1 MCKAVNFKN
10 WTLNGFIF
18 LKLQDKTIENTMKKL
33 RIVLINIHGLIKG
46 TGLQI
51 GRDADNGG
59 QTKYV
64 YELAEFLS
72 QHDDVEHVHLFTRLI
87 DDPNLS
93 PEYAVPIEIIND
105 KLDIRR
111 IPFLGKKYK
120 PKEQLWAGLDAY
132 VNGVV
137 QHIKLYDIFPDWIH
151 SHYGDAGYVASEL
164 SIILNIPF
172 AHTGH
177 SLGYYKQK
185 KLIESG
191 MPEDEIEKKFKFKER
206 LAAEERTLELAEFI
220 ITSTEQEIETYRPY
234 ENFNLGKYHAIP
246 PGIDTRK
253 FVPYYHVE
261 EDSDKRMEEE
271 QRKYWVSEMISKFLT
286 NPHKPIILALS
297 RPDRHK
303 NLHTLIEVY
312 GNDKELQSIAN
323 LVIFA
328 GIRKDIFQM
337 PESEKDVLTDLLLLM
352 DKYDLYGKMAIP
364 KKHDVENE
372 VSIIY
377 RFAAQKRGVFVNLT
391 LHENFG
397 LTIIESASSGLPVVV
412 TKNGGPSEII
422 PVCQNGELVNPL
434 EKNEIKKAIKNIL
447 TNENQWKYYSNNGA
461 INIQKHYSWL
471 SHINQYVSLINENL
485 SLSSGSGIKK
495 QHYPNINIS
504 RLKRKVE
511 YLLVTDIDGTL
522 IEPKLDNPGLNELK
536 EYLINRTEKM
546 AFAMAT
552 GRNLDLVKK
561 VIEEEQLPFPDF
573 IICSVG
579 TEIYYTN
586 GKDYILDKG
595 WSTFLAGRWKRE
607 DIVNRLKDI
616 PWLKMQEEEAQNPFK
631 ISYYY
636 DNEKYNHEQLI
647 QVLGTGWYKV
657 NIIPS
662 HGKFIDFIPKRAS
675 KGNAIKFLGHK
686 WSIPLSSV
694 IAAGDSGN
702 DIDMFRSSVKG
713 IIVGNKSIELAG
725 YKTTKNIYVAKSSA
739 SSGII
744 EGLKHYKIIK

>member
-1 MCKAVNFKN
+1 MM
-10 WTLNGFIF
+10 T
-18 LKLQDKTIENTMKKL
+18 KL
-33 RIVLINIHGLIKG
+33 RISLINIHGLLKG
-46 TGLQI
+46 SGLEI

-72 QHDDVEHVHLFTRLI
+72 QHEDVEHVHIFTRLI
-87 DDPNLS
+87 DDKNLS
-93 PEYAVPIEIIND
+93 PEYAVPIEIINE

-120 PKEQLWAGLDAY
+120 PKEQLWDGLDTF
-132 VNGVV
+132 VNGIV
-137 QHIKLYDIFPDWIH
+137 QHIKLHDIFPNWIH

-164 SIILNIPF
+164 STILNIPF

-177 SLGYYKQK
+177 SLGFHKRN
-185 KLIESG
+185 KLLESG
-191 MPEDEIEKKFKFKER
+191 ENEEEIEKKFKFR
-206 LAAEERTLELAEFI
+206 QRIAAEEKTLELSEFI
-220 ITSTEQEIETYRPY
+220 VTSTEQEIETYKPY
-234 ENFNLGKYHAIP
+234 KNFELGKYHAIS

-253 FVPYYHVE
+253 FVPYYHRE
-261 EDSDKRMEEE
+261 QDSDKQMEEE
-271 QRKYWVSEMISKFLT
+271 QRKYWVAETISKFLI
-286 NPHKPIILALS
+286 NPHKPFILALS

-312 GNDKELQSIAN
+312 GKDKELQSIAN

-328 GIRKDIFQM
+328 GIRKDISQM

-377 RFAAQKRGVFVNLT
+377 RYAAEKRGVFVNLA

-397 LTIIESASSGLPVVV
+397 LTVIESASSGLPVVV

-422 PVCQNGELVNPL
+422 PTCQNGELVNPL
-434 EKNEIKKAIKNIL
+434 DENEIKKALRNIL

-471 SHINQYVSLINENL
+471 SHVNQYVDLVNENL

-495 QHYPNINIS
+495 QHYPNINIE

-511 YLLVTDIDGTL
+511 HLFVSDIDGTL
-522 IEPKLDNPGLNELK
+522 IEPKLNNPGLKELK
-536 EYLINRTEKM
+536 EHLTNRTDKM
-546 AFAMAT
+546 AFALAS
-552 GRNLDLVKK
+552 GRNLALVKQ
-561 VIEEEQLPFPDF
+561 VIDEEQFPLPDF

-595 WSTFLAGRWKRE
+595 WAKFLSGRWKRD
-607 DIVNRLKDI
+607 DIVNRLKEI
-616 PWLKMQEEEAQNPFK
+616 PWIRLQEEEAQNPYK

-636 DNEKYNHEQLI
+636 DKEKYDHEQLI
-647 QVLGTGWYKV
+647 RILGAGWYKV

-662 HGKFIDFIPKRAS
+662 HGEFLDFIPKRAS
-675 KGNAIKFLGHK
+675 KGNAIKFLCRK
-686 WSIPLSSV
+686 WSIPLSNV

-702 DIDMFRSSVKG
+702 DIDMFRGSIKG
-713 IIVGNKSIELAG
+713 IIVGNRSLELAN
-725 YKTTKNIYVAKSSA
+725 YETTKSIYVAKDSA
-739 SSGII
+739 SSGIL

>member
-1 MCKAVNFKN
+1 MM
-10 WTLNGFIF
+10 T
-18 LKLQDKTIENTMKKL
+18 KL
-33 RIVLINIHGLIKG
+33 RISLINIHGLLKG
-46 TGLQI
+46 SGLEI

-64 YELAEFLS
+64 FELAEFLS
-72 QHDDVEHVHLFTRLI
+72 QHEDVEHVDLFTRLI

-93 PEYAVPIEIIND
+93 PEYAVPIEAVNE
-105 KLDIRR
+105 KLNIRR

-120 PKEQLWAGLDAY
+120 PKEQLWEGLDTF
-132 VNGVV
+132 VTGIV
-137 QHIKLYDIFPDWIH
+137 QHIKFHDIFPNWIH

-164 SIILNIPF
+164 STILNIPF

-177 SLGYYKQK
+177 SLGFHKKK

-191 MPEDEIEKKFKFKER
+191 IPEDELEKKFKFNAR
-206 LAAEERTLELAEFI
+206 ITAEEKTLELSEFI
-220 ITSTEQEIETYRPY
+220 ITSTEQEIETYKPY
-234 ENFNLGKYHAIP
+234 KNFELGKYHAIS

-261 EDSDKRMEEE
+261 QDSVKHMEEE
-271 QRKYWVSEMISKFLT
+271 QRKYWVAETISKFLT
-286 NPHKPIILALS
+286 NPHKPFILALS

-303 NLHTLIEVY
+303 NLHTLIDVY
-312 GNDKELQSIAN
+312 GKDKELQSMAN

-328 GIRKDIFQM
+328 GIRKDITRM
-337 PESEKDVLTDLLLLM
+337 PESEKDVLTDLLLSM

-377 RFAAQKRGVFVNLT
+377 RYAAEKRGVFVNLT

-397 LTIIESASSGLPVVV
+397 LTVIESASSGLPVVV

-422 PVCQNGELVNPL
+422 PTCQNGILVDPL
-434 EKNEIKKAIKNIL
+434 DVNEIKKALRTVL
-447 TNENQWKYYSNNGA
+447 TDENQWKYYSNNGA

-471 SHINQYVSLINENL
+471 SHVNQYVDLIKENL
-485 SLSSGSGIKK
+485 SLSSGEGIKN
-495 QHYPNINIS
+495 QHYPNIDIS

-511 YLLVTDIDGTL
+511 NLLVSDIDGTL
-522 IEPKLDNPGLNELK
+522 IEPKLNNPGLKELK
-536 EYLINRTEKM
+536 AHLINRTDKM
-546 AFAMAT
+546 AFALAS
-552 GRNLDLVKK
+552 GRNLRLVKK
-561 VIEEEQLPFPDF
+561 VIEEEEFPLPDF
-573 IICSVG
+573 VICSVG

-595 WSTFLAGRWKRE
+595 WSTFLSGRWKRE
-607 DIVNRLKDI
+607 DVENRLKTV
-616 PWLKMQEEEAQNPFK
+616 PWLKLQEDEAQNPFK

-636 DNEKYNHEQLI
+636 DKEKYNYDEL
-647 QVLGTGWYKV
+647 VAALGKGWYKI

-662 HGKFIDFIPKRAS
+662 HGQFLDFIPKRAS
-675 KGNAIKFLGHK
+675 KGNAIKFLCRK
-686 WSIPLSSV
+686 WSIPLSNV

-702 DIDMFRSSVKG
+702 DIDMFRGAVKG
-713 IIVGNKSIELAG
+713 IIVGNRSVELDHYETTKSIF
-725 YKTTKNIYVAKSSA
+725 VAKGSA
-739 SSGII
+739 SSGIL

>member
-1 MCKAVNFKN
+1 MM
-10 WTLNGFIF
+10 T
-18 LKLQDKTIENTMKKL
+18 KL
-33 RIVLINIHGLIKG
+33 RISLINIHGLLKG
-46 TGLQI
+46 SGLEI

-72 QHDDVEHVHLFTRLI
+72 QHENVEHVHVFTRLI

-120 PKEQLWAGLDAY
+120 AKEQLWDGLDTF
-132 VNGVV
+132 VNGIV
-137 QHIKLYDIFPDWIH
+137 QHIKLHDIFPNWIH

-164 SIILNIPF
+164 STILNIPF

-177 SLGYYKQK
+177 SLGFHK
-185 KLIESG
+185 KNKLLESG
-191 MPEDEIEKKFKFKER
+191 LNEEEIEKKYKFKQR
-206 LAAEERTLELAEFI
+206 IAAEEKTLELSEFI
-220 ITSTEQEIETYRPY
+220 VTSTEQEIETYKPY
-234 ENFNLGKYHAIP
+234 KNFELGKYHAIS
-246 PGIDTRK
+246 PGIDTSK
-253 FVPYYHVE
+253 FVPYYHRE
-261 EDSDKRMEEE
+261 QDSDKQMEEE
-271 QRKYWVSEMISKFLT
+271 QRKYWVAETISKFLI
-286 NPHKPIILALS
+286 NPHKPFILALS

-312 GNDKELQSIAN
+312 GKDKELQSIAN

-328 GIRKDIFQM
+328 GIRKDISKM

-377 RFAAQKRGVFVNLT
+377 RYAAEKRGVFVNLA

-397 LTIIESASSGLPVVV
+397 LTVIESASSGLPVVV

-422 PVCQNGELVNPL
+422 PTCQNGELVNPL
-434 EKNEIKKAIKNIL
+434 DENEIKKALRNIL

-471 SHINQYVSLINENL
+471 SHVNQYVDLVNENL
-485 SLSSGSGIKK
+485 SVSSGSGIKK
-495 QHYPNINIS
+495 QHYPNINIE

-511 YLLVTDIDGTL
+511 HLFVSDIDGTL
-522 IEPKLDNPGLNELK
+522 IEPKLNNPGLKELK
-536 EYLINRTEKM
+536 EHLINRTDKM
-546 AFAMAT
+546 AFALAS
-552 GRNLDLVKK
+552 GRNLALVKQ
-561 VIEEEQLPFPDF
+561 VIEEEQFPLPDF

-595 WSTFLAGRWKRE
+595 WAKFLAGRWKRD
-607 DIVNRLKDI
+607 DIVNRLKEV
-616 PWLKMQEEEAQNPFK
+616 PWLRLQEEEAQNPYK

-636 DNEKYNHEQLI
+636 DHEKYDYEQLI
-647 QVLGTGWYKV
+647 TVLGTGWYKV

-662 HGKFIDFIPKRAS
+662 HGEFLDFIPKRAS
-675 KGNAIKFLGHK
+675 KGNAIKFLCRK
-686 WSIPLSSV
+686 WSIPLSNV

-702 DIDMFRSSVKG
+702 DIDMFRGSIKG
-713 IIVGNKSIELAG
+713 IIVGNRSVELAN
-725 YKTTKNIYVAKSSA
+725 YETTKSIYVAKDAA
-739 SSGII
+739 SSGIL

>member
-1 MCKAVNFKN
+1 MM
-10 WTLNGFIF
+10 T
-18 LKLQDKTIENTMKKL
+18 KL
-33 RIVLINIHGLIKG
+33 RISLINIHGLLKG
-46 TGLQI
+46 SGLEI

-72 QHDDVEHVHLFTRLI
+72 QHPDVEHVHIFTRLI
-87 DDPNLS
+87 DDPKLS
-93 PEYAVPIEIIND
+93 PEYAVPVEIINE

-120 PKEQLWAGLDAY
+120 PKEQLWDGLDTF
-132 VNGVV
+132 VNGIV
-137 QHIKLYDIFPDWIH
+137 QHIKLHDIFPNWIH

-164 SIILNIPF
+164 STILNIPF

-177 SLGYYKQK
+177 SLGFHKKK
-185 KLIESG
+185 KLLESG
-191 MPEDEIEKKFKFKER
+191 ENEDEIEKKFKFAQR
-206 LAAEERTLELAEFI
+206 IAAEEKTLELSEFI
-220 ITSTEQEIETYRPY
+220 VTSTEQEIETYKPY
-234 ENFNLGKYHAIP
+234 LNFSLGKYHAIS

-253 FVPYYHVE
+253 FVPYYHRE
-261 EDSDKRMEEE
+261 QDGEKQMEEE
-271 QRKYWVSEMISKFLT
+271 QRKYWVAETISKFLI
-286 NPHKPIILALS
+286 NPHKPFILALS

-312 GNDKELQSIAN
+312 GKDKELQSIAN

-328 GIRKDIFQM
+328 GIRKDISQM

-377 RFAAQKRGVFVNLT
+377 RYAAEKRGVFVNLA

-397 LTIIESASSGLPVVV
+397 LTVIESASSGLPVVV

-422 PVCQNGELVNPL
+422 PTCQNGELVDPL
-434 EKNEIKKAIKNIL
+434 DENEIKKSLRNIL
-447 TNENQWKYYSNNGA
+447 TNESQWKYYSNNGA

-471 SHINQYVSLINENL
+471 SHVNQYIELVNENL
-485 SLSSGSGIKK
+485 SSSSGSGFKK
-495 QHYPNINIS
+495 QHYPNINIE

-511 YLLVTDIDGTL
+511 HLFVSDIDGTL
-522 IEPKLDNPGLNELK
+522 IEPKLNNPGLLELK
-536 EYLINRTEKM
+536 EHLNNRSDKM
-546 AFAMAT
+546 AFALAS
-552 GRNLDLVKK
+552 GRNLALVKK
-561 VIEEEQLPFPDF
+561 VIEEEQFPIPDF

-595 WSTFLAGRWKRE
+595 WAKFLAGRWKRD
-607 DIVNRLKDI
+607 DIVNRLKAI
-616 PWLKMQEEEAQNPFK
+616 PWMRMQEDEAQNPYK

-636 DNEKYNHEQLI
+636 EKENYDYDQLI
-647 QVLGTGWYKV
+647 AALGAGWYKI

-662 HGKFIDFIPKRAS
+662 HGEFLDFIPKRAS
-675 KGNAIKFLGHK
+675 KGNAIKFLCRK
-686 WSIPLSSV
+686 WSIPLTNV

-702 DIDMFRSSVKG
+702 DIDMFRGAIKG
-713 IIVGNKSIELAG
+713 IIVGNRSVELAE
-725 YKTTKNIYVAKSSA
+725 YETTKSIYVAKSSA
-739 SSGII
+739 SSGIL

>member
-1 MCKAVNFKN
+1 M
-10 WTLNGFIF
+10 I
-18 LKLQDKTIENTMKKL
+18 KL
-33 RIVLINIHGLIKG
+33 RIALINIHGLVKSS
-46 TGLQI
+46 GLEI
-51 GRDADNGG
+51 GKDADNGG

-72 QHDDVEHVHLFTRLI
+72 QHKDVEHVHLFTRLI
-87 DDPNLS
+87 DDKNLS
-93 PEYAVPIEIIND
+93 SEYAVPIEIVNP

-111 IPFLGKKYK
+111 IPFLGKKYR
-120 PKEQLWAGLDAY
+120 PKEQLWEGLDAY

-137 QHIKLYDIFPDWIH
+137 QHIKLYDIFPTWIH

-164 SIILNIPF
+164 STILNIPF

-177 SLGYYKQK
+177 SLGFHKQE
-185 KLIESG
+185 KLKEAG
-191 MPEDEIEKKFKFKER
+191 MLEEEREKKFKFKER
-206 LAAEERTLELAEFI
+206 IAAEEKTLELSEFI
-220 ITSTEQEIETYRPY
+220 ITSTEQEIETYKPY
-234 ENFNLGKYHAIP
+234 KNFNLGKYHAIA
-246 PGIDTRK
+246 PGIDTTK

-261 EDSDKRMEEE
+261 QDADKQMEEV
-271 QRKYWVSEMISKFLT
+271 QRKYWVAETISKFLT

-312 GNDKELQSIAN
+312 GKDKELQSIAN

-328 GIRKDIFQM
+328 GIRKDISQM
-337 PESEKDVLTDLLLLM
+337 PESEKNVLTDLLLAM

-377 RFAAQKRGVFVNLT
+377 RYAAEKRGVFVNLT

-422 PVCQNGELVNPL
+422 PTCQNGELVDPL
-434 EKNEIKKAIKNIL
+434 NETEIKKAIKNVL
-447 TNENQWKYYSNNGA
+447 TNENQWKFYSNNGA

-471 SHINQYVSLINENL
+471 SHVNQYVDLINENL
-485 SLSSGSGIKK
+485 SLSSGYGIKM
-495 QHYPNINIS
+495 QQYPNINIE
-504 RLKRKVE
+504 RLKRKIE
-511 YLLVTDIDGTL
+511 NLLVTDIDGTL
-522 IEPKLDNPGLNELK
+522 IEPKLNNPGLKELK
-536 EYLINRTEKM
+536 TYLLNRSEKM
-546 AFAMAT
+546 AFALAS

-561 VIEEEQLPFPDF
+561 VIEEEQLPVPDF

-586 GKDYILDKG
+586 GSDYVLDKG
-595 WSTFLAGRWKRE
+595 WATFLAGRWKRE
-607 DIVNRLKDI
+607 DIAFRLQNI
-616 PWLKMQEEEAQNPFK
+616 PWLKMQEEAAQNPFK

-636 DNEKYNHEQLI
+636 DIKKYNHQQLI
-647 QVLGTGWYKV
+647 DVLGKGWYKV

-662 HGKFIDFIPKRAS
+662 HGKFIDFLPKRAS

-686 WSIPLSSV
+686 WAIPLSNV

-702 DIDMFRSSVKG
+702 DIDMFRSSIKAIV
-713 IIVGNKSIELAG
+713 VGNRSAELAE
-725 YKTTKNIYVAKSSA
+725 YITTKNIYVAKKSA
-739 SSGII
+739 SSGIL

>member
-1 MCKAVNFKN
+1 M
-10 WTLNGFIF
+10 
-18 LKLQDKTIENTMKKL
+18 QTIENKTKKL
-33 RIVLINIHGLIKG
+33 RIALINIHGLVKG
-46 TGLQI
+46 TGLEI

-72 QHDDVEHVHLFTRLI
+72 QHEDVEQVHLFTRLI
-87 DDPNLS
+87 DDRNLS
-93 PEYAVPIEIIND
+93 SEYAVPIEIVNE
-105 KLDIRR
+105 KFDIRR
-111 IPFLGKKYK
+111 IPFLGKKYR

-137 QHIKLYDIFPDWIH
+137 QHIKLHDIFPNWIH

-164 SIILNIPF
+164 STILNIPF

-177 SLGYYKQK
+177 SLGFYKQK
-185 KLIESG
+185 KLQESG
-191 MPEDEIEKKFKFKER
+191 MLEEERERKFKFKER
-206 LAAEERTLELAEFI
+206 IAAEEKTLELSEFI
-220 ITSTEQEIETYRPY
+220 VTSTEQEIETYKPY

-246 PGIDTRK
+246 PGIDTTK
-253 FVPYYHVE
+253 FVPYYHLE
-261 EDSDKRMEEE
+261 EDFDKQMEEK
-271 QRKYWVSEMISKFLT
+271 QRKYWVSETISKFLT

-303 NLHTLIEVY
+303 NLHTLIDVY
-312 GNDKELQSIAN
+312 GKDKELQSIAN

-328 GIRKDIFQM
+328 GIRKDISQM

-377 RFAAQKRGVFVNLT
+377 RYAAEKRGVFVNLA

-422 PVCQNGELVNPL
+422 PTCQNGELVNPL
-434 EKNEIKKAIKNIL
+434 DEDEIKKSLRNIL
-447 TNENQWKYYSNNGA
+447 TNENLWKYYSNNGA

-471 SHINQYVSLINENL
+471 SHVNQYVGLVNENL
-485 SLSSGSGIKK
+485 LLSSGSGIKK
-495 QHYPNINIS
+495 QHYPNINIE

-511 YLLVTDIDGTL
+511 NLLVSDIDGTL
-522 IEPKLDNPGLNELK
+522 IEPKLNNPGLKELK
-536 EYLINRTEKM
+536 TYLTNHTEKM
-546 AFAMAT
+546 AFALAS
-552 GRNLDLVKK
+552 GRNVDLVKK
-561 VIEEEQLPFPDF
+561 VIEEEQLPLPDF

-607 DIVNRLKDI
+607 DIVNRLKGI
-616 PWLKMQEEEAQNPFK
+616 PWIKMQEEVAQNPFK

-636 DNEKYNHEQLI
+636 DKEKYNHEQLI
-647 QVLGTGWYKV
+647 KVLGTGWYKV
-657 NIIPS
+657 NIIKS
-662 HGKFIDFIPKRAS
+662 HGEFLDFLPKRAS
-675 KGNAIKFLGHK
+675 KGNAIKFLCHK
-686 WSIPLSSV
+686 WAIPLSSV

-713 IIVGNKSIELAG
+713 IIVGNRSVELAE
-725 YKTTKNIYVAKSSA
+725 YKTTKKIYVAKSSA
-739 SSGII
+739 SSGIL

>member
-1 MCKAVNFKN
+1 
-10 WTLNGFIF
+10 
-18 LKLQDKTIENTMKKL
+18 MKKL
-33 RIVLINIHGLIKG
+33 RISLINIHGLLKG
-46 TGLQI
+46 SGLEI

-59 QTKYV
+59 QTKYI

-72 QHDDVEHVHLFTRLI
+72 QHEDVEHVHIFTRLI
-87 DDPNLS
+87 DDPALS
-93 PEYAVPIEIIND
+93 PEYAVPVEVINE

-120 PKEQLWAGLDAY
+120 AKEQLWEGLDTF
-132 VNGVV
+132 VNGAM
-137 QHIKLYDIFPDWIH
+137 QHIKQHNIFPDWIH
-151 SHYGDAGYVASEL
+151 SHYADAGYAAAEL
-164 SIILNIPF
+164 SAVLNIPF

-177 SLGYYKQK
+177 SLGFYKKK
-185 KLIESG
+185 KLIEG
-191 MPEDEIEKKFKFKER
+191 GELEEDLEKKFKFKAR
-206 LAAEERTLELAEFI
+206 MAAEEKTLELAEFI
-220 ITSTEQEIETYRPY
+220 VTSTEQEIETYKAY
-234 ENFNLGKYHAIP
+234 KNFELGKYHAIS

-253 FVPYYHVE
+253 FVPYYYQE
-261 EDSDKRMEEE
+261 NDSDKQMEEA
-271 QRKYWVSEMISKFLT
+271 QRKYWVAETISKFLT

-303 NLHTLIEVY
+303 NLNTLIEVY
-312 GNDKELQSIAN
+312 GKDKELQSMAN

-328 GIRKDIFQM
+328 GIRKDIAKM

-377 RFAAQKRGVFVNLT
+377 RYAAEKRGVFVNLA

-397 LTIIESASSGLPVVV
+397 LTVIESASSGLPVVV

-422 PVCQNGELVNPL
+422 PVCQNGELVNPQ
-434 EKNEIKKAIKNIL
+434 EESEIKKALRNIL
-447 TNENQWKYYSNNGA
+447 TDENQWKYYSNNGA
-461 INIQKHYSWL
+461 INIQKHYSWI
-471 SHINQYVSLINENL
+471 SHVNQYVDLIKENL
-485 SLSSGSGIKK
+485 SVSSAGIKK

-504 RLKRKVE
+504 RLKRKVDH
-511 YLLVTDIDGTL
+511 LLVSDIDGTL
-522 IEPKLDNPGLNELK
+522 IEPKLSNPGLAELK
-536 EYLINRTEKM
+536 THLINRTDKM
-546 AFAMAT
+546 AFAMAS

-561 VIEEEQLPFPDF
+561 VIKEEEFPLPDF

-586 GKDYILDKG
+586 GEDYILDKG
-595 WSTFLAGRWKRE
+595 WAKFLSGRWKRD
-607 DIVNRLKDI
+607 DIVNRLKEVKWI
-616 PWLKMQEEEAQNPFK
+616 KLQEEEAQNPFK

-636 DNEKYNHEQLI
+636 EKEHYDHEELI
-647 QVLGTGWYKV
+647 RVLGTGWYKV

-662 HGKFIDFIPKRAS
+662 HGEFLDFIPKRAS
-675 KGNAIKFLGHK
+675 KGNAIKFLCRK
-686 WSIPLSSV
+686 WSIPLGNV

-702 DIDMFRSSVKG
+702 DVDMFRGPVKG
-713 IIVGNKSIELAG
+713 IIVGNRSAELAD
-725 YKTTKNIYVAKSSA
+725 YETTKSIYVATTAA
-739 SSGII
+739 SEGIL

>member
-1 MCKAVNFKN
+1 M
-10 WTLNGFIF
+10 
-18 LKLQDKTIENTMKKL
+18 MKKL
-33 RIVLINIHGLIKG
+33 RISLINIHGLLKG
-46 TGLQI
+46 SGLEI

-59 QTKYV
+59 QTKYI

-72 QHDDVEHVHLFTRLI
+72 QHEDVEHVHLFTRLI
-87 DDPNLS
+87 DDPALS
-93 PEYAVPIEIIND
+93 PEYAVPVEIIND

-120 PKEQLWAGLDAY
+120 AKEQLWEGLDTF
-132 VNGVV
+132 VNGAM
-137 QHIKLYDIFPDWIH
+137 QHIKEHNIFPDWIH
-151 SHYGDAGYVASEL
+151 SHYGDAGYAAAEL
-164 SIILNIPF
+164 SAVLNIPF

-177 SLGYYKQK
+177 SLGFYKKK

-191 MPEDEIEKKFKFKER
+191 ENEEELEKKFKFKTR
-206 LAAEERTLELAEFI
+206 IAAEEKTLELAEFI
-220 ITSTEQEIETYRPY
+220 VTSTEQEIETYKAY
-234 ENFNLGKYHAIP
+234 KNFELGKYHAIS

-253 FVPYYHVE
+253 FVPYYFQE
-261 EDSDKRMEEE
+261 NDSDKHLEET
-271 QRKYWVSEMISKFLT
+271 QRKYWVAETISKFLT

-312 GNDKELQSIAN
+312 GKDKELQSIAN

-328 GIRKDIFQM
+328 GIRKDIAKM

-377 RFAAQKRGVFVNLT
+377 RYAAEKRGVFVNLA

-397 LTIIESASSGLPVVV
+397 LTVIESASSGLPVVV

-422 PVCQNGELVNPL
+422 PVCQNGELVDPQ
-434 EKNEIKKAIKNIL
+434 EESQIKKALRNIL
-447 TNENQWKYYSNNGA
+447 TDENQWKYYSNNGA
-461 INIQKHYSWL
+461 INIQKHYSWV
-471 SHINQYVSLINENL
+471 SHVNHYVELVKENL
-485 SLSSGSGIKK
+485 SLSSGAGIKK

-504 RLKRKVE
+504 RLKRSIDH
-511 YLLVTDIDGTL
+511 LLVSDIDGTL
-522 IEPKLDNPGLNELK
+522 IEPKLLNPGLKELK
-536 EYLINRTEKM
+536 SHLNNRTDKM
-546 AFAMAT
+546 AFALAS

-561 VIEEEQLPFPDF
+561 VITEEEFPLPDF

-586 GKDYILDKG
+586 GKDFILDKG
-595 WSTFLAGRWKRE
+595 WAKFLSGRWKRE
-607 DIVNRLKDI
+607 EIVTKLKAVKWI
-616 PWLKMQEEEAQNPFK
+616 KLQEDEAQNPYK

-636 DNEKYNHEQLI
+636 EEDHYNHEELI
-647 QVLGTGWYKV
+647 EVLGKEWYKV

-662 HGKFIDFIPKRAS
+662 HGQFLDFIPKRAS
-675 KGNAIKFLGHK
+675 KGNAIKFLCRK
-686 WSIPLSSV
+686 WAIPLGNV

-702 DIDMFRSSVKG
+702 DVDMFRGPVKG
-713 IIVGNKSIELAG
+713 IIVGNRSVELLA
-725 YKTTKNIYVAKSSA
+725 YETTKSIYVAKTAA
-739 SSGII
+739 SEGIL

>member
-1 MCKAVNFKN
+1 M
-10 WTLNGFIF
+10 T
-18 LKLQDKTIENTMKKL
+18 KL
-33 RIVLINIHGLIKG
+33 RISLINIHGLLKG
-46 TGLQI
+46 SGLEI

-87 DDPNLS
+87 DDKNRS
-93 PEYAVPIEIIND
+93 SEYAVPIEIIND

-120 PKEQLWAGLDAY
+120 SKEQLWEGLDTF
-132 VNGVV
+132 VSGVV
-137 QHIKLYDIFPDWIH
+137 QHIKLHNIFPNWIH

-164 SIILNIPF
+164 SSILNVPF

-177 SLGYYKQK
+177 SLGYYKK
-185 KLIESG
+185 EKLLESG
-191 MPEDEIEKKFKFKER
+191 MPEEEAEKKFKFKQR
-206 LAAEERTLELAEFI
+206 IAAEEKTLELSEFI
-220 ITSTEQEIETYRPY
+220 VTSTEQEIETYKPY
-234 ENFNLGKYHAIP
+234 KNFDLAKYHAIS

-253 FVPYYHVE
+253 FVPYYHQE
-261 EDSDKRMEEE
+261 QDSVKQMEEE
-271 QRKYWVSEMISKFLT
+271 QRKYWVAETISKFLI
-286 NPHKPIILALS
+286 NPHKPFILALS

-312 GNDKELQSIAN
+312 GKDKELQSIAN

-328 GIRKDIFQM
+328 GIRKDISQM

-364 KKHDVENE
+364 RKHDVENE

-377 RFAAQKRGVFVNLT
+377 RYAAEKRGVFVNLA

-397 LTIIESASSGLPVVV
+397 LTVIESASSGLPVVV
-412 TKNGGPSEII
+412 TNHGGPSEII
-422 PVCQNGELVNPL
+422 PTCQNGELVNPQD
-434 EKNEIKKAIKNIL
+434 ENQIKKALRNIL
-447 TNENQWKYYSNNGA
+447 TDESQWKYYSNNGA
-461 INIQKHYSWL
+461 INIQKHYSWI
-471 SHINQYVSLINENL
+471 SHVNHYVELINENL
-485 SLSSGSGIKK
+485 SLSSGSGIKN
-495 QHYPNINIS
+495 QYYRTINIE

-511 YLLVTDIDGTL
+511 NLLVSDIDGTL
-522 IEPKLDNPGLNELK
+522 IEPKLNNPGLKELK
-536 EYLINRTEKM
+536 EHLTNRTDKM
-546 AFAMAT
+546 AFALAS
-552 GRNLDLVKK
+552 GRNLRLVKK
-561 VIEEEQLPFPDF
+561 IIDEQHCPVPDF

-586 GKDYILDKG
+586 GTDYILDKG
-595 WSTFLAGRWKRE
+595 WATFLAGRWKRE
-607 DIVNRLKDI
+607 DIANRLKKVS
-616 PWLKMQEEEAQNPFK
+616 WLRLQEEEAQNPFK

-636 DNEKYNHEQLI
+636 DEEKYDHDQLI
-647 QVLGTGWYKV
+647 QVLGSGWYKI

-662 HGKFIDFIPKRAS
+662 HGKYIDFIPKRAS
-675 KGNAIKFLGHK
+675 KGNAIKFLCRK

-702 DIDMFRSSVKG
+702 DLDMFRGAVKG
-713 IIVGNKSIELAG
+713 IIVGNRSLELAG
-725 YKTTKNIYVAKSSA
+725 YETTKSIYVAKNAA
-739 SSGII
+739 SSGIL

>member
-1 MCKAVNFKN
+1 M
-10 WTLNGFIF
+10 
-18 LKLQDKTIENTMKKL
+18 QTIENKTKKL
-33 RIVLINIHGLIKG
+33 RIALINIHGLVKG
-46 TGLQI
+46 TGLEI

-72 QHDDVEHVHLFTRLI
+72 QHEDVEQVHLFTRLI
-87 DDPNLS
+87 DDRNLS
-93 PEYAVPIEIIND
+93 SEYAVPIEIVNE
-105 KLDIRR
+105 KFDIRR
-111 IPFLGKKYK
+111 IPFLGKKYR

-137 QHIKLYDIFPDWIH
+137 QHIKLHDIFPNWIH

-164 SIILNIPF
+164 STILNIPF

-177 SLGYYKQK
+177 SLGFYKQK
-185 KLIESG
+185 KLQESG
-191 MPEDEIEKKFKFKER
+191 MLEEERERKFKFKER
-206 LAAEERTLELAEFI
+206 IAAEEKTLELSEFI
-220 ITSTEQEIETYRPY
+220 VTSTEQEIETYKPY

-246 PGIDTRK
+246 PGIDTTK
-253 FVPYYHVE
+253 FVPYYHLE
-261 EDSDKRMEEE
+261 EDFDKQMEEK
-271 QRKYWVSEMISKFLT
+271 QRKYWVSETISKFLT

-303 NLHTLIEVY
+303 NLHTLIDVY
-312 GNDKELQSIAN
+312 GKDKELQSIAN

-328 GIRKDIFQM
+328 GIRKDISQM

-377 RFAAQKRGVFVNLT
+377 RYAAEKRGVFVNLA

-422 PVCQNGELVNPL
+422 PTCQNGELVNPL
-434 EKNEIKKAIKNIL
+434 DEDEIKKSLRNIL
-447 TNENQWKYYSNNGA
+447 TNENLWKYYSNNGA

-471 SHINQYVSLINENL
+471 SHVNQYVGLVNENL
-485 SLSSGSGIKK
+485 LLSSGSGIKK
-495 QHYPNINIS
+495 QHYPNINIE

-511 YLLVTDIDGTL
+511 NLLVSDIDGTL
-522 IEPKLDNPGLNELK
+522 IEPKLNNPGLKELK
-536 EYLINRTEKM
+536 AYLTNHTEKM
-546 AFAMAT
+546 AFALAS
-552 GRNLDLVKK
+552 GRNVDLVKK
-561 VIEEEQLPFPDF
+561 VIEEEQLPLPDF

-607 DIVNRLKDI
+607 DIVNRLKGI
-616 PWLKMQEEEAQNPFK
+616 PWIKMQEDVAQNPFK

-636 DNEKYNHEQLI
+636 DKEKYNHEQLI
-647 QVLGTGWYKV
+647 KVLGTGWYKV
-657 NIIPS
+657 NIIKS
-662 HGKFIDFIPKRAS
+662 HGEFLDFLPKRAS
-675 KGNAIKFLGHK
+675 KGNAIKFLCHK
-686 WSIPLSSV
+686 WAIPLSSV

-713 IIVGNKSIELAG
+713 IIVGNRSVELG
-725 YKTTKNIYVAKSSA
+725 DYKTTKKIYVAKSSA
-739 SSGII
+739 SSGIL

>member
-1 MCKAVNFKN
+1 M
-10 WTLNGFIF
+10 
-18 LKLQDKTIENTMKKL
+18 QTIENKTKKL
-33 RIVLINIHGLIKG
+33 RIALINIHGLVKG
-46 TGLQI
+46 TGLEI

-72 QHDDVEHVHLFTRLI
+72 HHEDVEQVHLFTRLI
-87 DDPNLS
+87 DDQNLS
-93 PEYAVPIEIIND
+93 SEYAVPIEIVNE
-105 KLDIRR
+105 KFDIRR
-111 IPFLGKKYK
+111 ISFLGKKYK

-132 VNGVV
+132 VTGVV
-137 QHIKLYDIFPDWIH
+137 QHINLYDIFPNWIH

-164 SIILNIPF
+164 STILNIPF

-177 SLGYYKQK
+177 SLGFYKQK
-185 KLIESG
+185 KLQEGG
-191 MPEDEIEKKFKFKER
+191 MLEEERERKFKFKER
-206 LAAEERTLELAEFI
+206 IAAEEKTLELSEFI
-220 ITSTEQEIETYRPY
+220 VTSTEQEIETYKPY

-246 PGIDTRK
+246 PGIDTTK
-253 FVPYYHVE
+253 FVPYYHLE
-261 EDSDKRMEEE
+261 EDFDKQMEEK
-271 QRKYWVSEMISKFLT
+271 QRKYWVSETISKFLT

-303 NLHTLIEVY
+303 NLHTLIDVY
-312 GNDKELQSIAN
+312 GKDKELQSIAN

-328 GIRKDIFQM
+328 GIRKDISQM

-377 RFAAQKRGVFVNLT
+377 RYAAEKRGVFVNLA

-422 PVCQNGELVNPL
+422 PTCQNGELVNPL
-434 EKNEIKKAIKNIL
+434 DEDEIKKSLRNIL
-447 TNENQWKYYSNNGA
+447 TNENLWKYYSNNGA

-471 SHINQYVSLINENL
+471 SHVNQYVGLVNENL
-485 SLSSGSGIKK
+485 LLSSGSGIKK
-495 QHYPNINIS
+495 QHYPNINIE

-511 YLLVTDIDGTL
+511 NLLVSDIDGTL
-522 IEPKLDNPGLNELK
+522 IEPKLDNPGLDELK
-536 EYLINRTEKM
+536 TYLTNHTENM
-546 AFAMAT
+546 AFALAS
-552 GRNLDLVKK
+552 GRNIDLVKK
-561 VIEEEQLPFPDF
+561 VIQEEQLPLPDF

-607 DIVNRLKDI
+607 EIVNRLRGI
-616 PWLKMQEEEAQNPFK
+616 SWIKMQEEVAQNPFK

-636 DNEKYNHEQLI
+636 DKEKYNHEQLI
-647 QVLGTGWYKV
+647 KVLGTGWYKV
-657 NIIPS
+657 NIITS
-662 HGKFIDFIPKRAS
+662 HGEFIDFLPKRAS
-675 KGNAIKFLGHK
+675 KGNAIKFLCHK
-686 WSIPLSSV
+686 WAIPLSSV

-713 IIVGNKSIELAG
+713 IIVGNRSVELAR
-725 YKTTKNIYVAKSSA
+725 YKTTKKIYVAKSPA
-739 SSGII
+739 SSGIL

>member
-1 MCKAVNFKN
+1 MM
-10 WTLNGFIF
+10 T
-18 LKLQDKTIENTMKKL
+18 KL
-33 RIVLINIHGLIKG
+33 RISLINIHGLLKG
-46 TGLQI
+46 SGLEI

-72 QHDDVEHVHLFTRLI
+72 QHEDVEHVHVFTRLI

-120 PKEQLWAGLDAY
+120 PKEQLWDGLDTF
-132 VNGVV
+132 VNGIV
-137 QHIKLYDIFPDWIH
+137 QHIKLHDIFPNWIH

-164 SIILNIPF
+164 STILNIPF

-177 SLGYYKQK
+177 SLGFHKKK
-185 KLIESG
+185 KLLESG
-191 MPEDEIEKKFKFKER
+191 ASEEEIEKKFKFIQR
-206 LAAEERTLELAEFI
+206 IAAEEKTLELSEFI
-220 ITSTEQEIETYRPY
+220 VTSTEQEIETYKPY
-234 ENFNLGKYHAIP
+234 LNFDLGKYHAIS
-246 PGIDTRK
+246 PGIDTSK
-253 FVPYYHVE
+253 FVPYYHRE
-261 EDSDKRMEEE
+261 QDSDKQMEEE
-271 QRKYWVSEMISKFLT
+271 QRKYWVAETISKFLI
-286 NPHKPIILALS
+286 NPHKPFILALS

-312 GNDKELQSIAN
+312 GKDKELQSIAN

-328 GIRKDIFQM
+328 GIRKDISKM

-377 RFAAQKRGVFVNLT
+377 RYAAEKRGVFVNLA

-397 LTIIESASSGLPVVV
+397 LTVIESASSGLPVVV

-422 PVCQNGELVNPL
+422 PTCQNGELVNPL
-434 EKNEIKKAIKNIL
+434 DENEIKKALRNIL

-471 SHINQYVSLINENL
+471 SHVNQYVELVNENL
-485 SLSSGSGIKK
+485 SASSGSGIKK
-495 QHYPNINIS
+495 QHYPNINIE
-504 RLKRKVE
+504 RLKRKVAH
-511 YLLVTDIDGTL
+511 LFVSDIDGTL
-522 IEPKLDNPGLNELK
+522 IEPKLNNPGLVELK
-536 EYLINRTEKM
+536 EHLVNRTDKM
-546 AFAMAT
+546 AFALAS
-552 GRNLDLVKK
+552 GRNLALVKQ
-561 VIEEEQLPFPDF
+561 VIEEEQFPLPDF

-595 WSTFLAGRWKRE
+595 WAKFLAGRWKRD
-607 DIVNRLKDI
+607 DIVNRLKEI
-616 PWLKMQEEEAQNPFK
+616 PWLRMQEEEAQNPYK

-636 DNEKYNHEQLI
+636 EKENYDYDQLI
-647 QVLGTGWYKV
+647 AVLGVGWYKI

-662 HGKFIDFIPKRAS
+662 HGEFIDFIPKRAS
-675 KGNAIKFLGHK
+675 KGNAIKFLCRK
-686 WSIPLSSV
+686 WSIPLSNV

-702 DIDMFRSSVKG
+702 DIDMFRGSIKG
-713 IIVGNKSIELAG
+713 IIVGNRSVELAN
-725 YKTTKNIYVAKSSA
+725 YETTKSIYVAKDSA
-739 SSGII
+739 SSGIL

>member
-1 MCKAVNFKN
+1 M
-10 WTLNGFIF
+10 T
-18 LKLQDKTIENTMKKL
+18 KL
-33 RIVLINIHGLIKG
+33 RISLINIHGLLKG
-46 TGLQI
+46 SGLEI

-72 QHDDVEHVHLFTRLI
+72 QHKDVEHVHLFTRLI
-87 DDPNLS
+87 DDENLS
-93 PEYAVPIEIIND
+93 SEYAVPVEIIND

-120 PKEQLWAGLDAY
+120 AKEQLWEGLDTF
-132 VNGVV
+132 VNGMV
-137 QHIKLYDIFPDWIH
+137 QHIKLHDIFPNWIH

-164 SIILNIPF
+164 STILNVPF

-177 SLGYYKQK
+177 SLGFHKQK
-185 KLIESG
+185 KLLESD
-191 MPEDEIEKKFKFKER
+191 MNEEEIEKKFKFATR
-206 LAAEERTLELAEFI
+206 IAAEEKTLELSEFI
-220 ITSTEQEIETYRPY
+220 VTSTEQEIETYKPY
-234 ENFNLGKYHAIP
+234 KNFDLAKYHAIS

-253 FVPYYHVE
+253 FVPYYHQE
-261 EDSDKRMEEE
+261 QDSDKQMEEQ
-271 QRKYWVSEMISKFLT
+271 QRKYWVAETISKFLI
-286 NPHKPIILALS
+286 NPHKPFILALS

-312 GNDKELQSIAN
+312 GKDKELQSIAN

-328 GIRKDIFQM
+328 GIRKDISKM

-377 RFAAQKRGVFVNLT
+377 RYAAEKRGVFVNLA

-397 LTIIESASSGLPVVV
+397 LTVIESASSGLPVVV

-422 PVCQNGELVNPL
+422 PTCQNGELVDPQ
-434 EKNEIKKAIKNIL
+434 NENQIKKALRNIL
-447 TNENQWKYYSNNGA
+447 TDENQWRYYSNNGA

-471 SHINQYVSLINENL
+471 THVNHYVDLVNENL

-495 QHYPNINIS
+495 QHYPNINIE

-511 YLLVTDIDGTL
+511 NLLVSDIDGTL
-522 IEPKLDNPGLNELK
+522 IEPKLNNPGLEELK
-536 EYLINRTEKM
+536 AHLINRSEKM
-546 AFAMAT
+546 AFALAS
-552 GRNLDLVKK
+552 GRNLRLVKK
-561 VIEEEQLPFPDF
+561 VIKEEQLPLPDF

-595 WSTFLAGRWKRE
+595 WSKFLSGRWRRE
-607 DIVNRLKDI
+607 DIVSRLKAV
-616 PWLKMQEEEAQNPFK
+616 PWLQIQEEEAQNPYK

-636 DNEKYNHEQLI
+636 DKEKYDHAQLI
-647 QVLGTGWYKV
+647 EVLGTGWYKI

-662 HGKFIDFIPKRAS
+662 HEEFIDFIPKRAS
-675 KGNAIKFLGHK
+675 KGNAVKFLCRK
-686 WSIPLSSV
+686 WAIPLSNV
-694 IAAGDSGN
+694 VAAGDSGN
-702 DIDMFRSSVKG
+702 DIDMFRGAVKG
-713 IIVGNKSIELAG
+713 IIVGNRSVELAD
-725 YKTTKNIYVAKSSA
+725 YVTTKSVYVAKSAASA
-739 SSGII
+739 GIL

>member
-1 MCKAVNFKN
+1 M
-10 WTLNGFIF
+10 
-18 LKLQDKTIENTMKKL
+18 KTKL
-33 RIVLINIHGLIKG
+33 RISLINIHGLLKG
-46 TGLQI
+46 SGLEI

-72 QHDDVEHVHLFTRLI
+72 QHEDVEYVHLFTRLI

-93 PEYAVPIEIIND
+93 PEYAVPVEVIND
-105 KLDIRR
+105 KFEIRR

-120 PKEQLWAGLDAY
+120 PKEQLWEGLDTF

-137 QHIKLYDIFPDWIH
+137 QHIKLHDIFPNWIH

-164 SIILNIPF
+164 STILNIPF
-172 AHTGH
+172 SHTGH
-177 SLGYYKQK
+177 SLGIHK
-185 KLIESG
+185 KNKLLESGLIE
-191 MPEDEIEKKFKFKER
+191 EEIEKKFKFAAR
-206 LAAEERTLELAEFI
+206 IAAEEKTLELSEFI
-220 ITSTEQEIETYRPY
+220 VTSTEQEIESYKSY
-234 ENFNLGKYHAIP
+234 KNFDLAKYHAIS

-253 FVPYYHVE
+253 FVPYYHQE
-261 EDSDKRMEEE
+261 QDSDKQMEEQ
-271 QRKYWVSEMISKFLT
+271 QRKYWVAETISKFLI
-286 NPHKPIILALS
+286 NPHKPFILALS

-312 GNDKELQSIAN
+312 GKDKELQSIAN

-328 GIRKDIFQM
+328 GIRKDISKM

-364 KKHDVENE
+364 KQHDVENE

-377 RFAAQKRGVFVNLT
+377 RYAAEKRGVFVNLA

-397 LTIIESASSGLPVVV
+397 LTVIESASSGLPVVV

-422 PVCQNGELVNPL
+422 PTCQNGELVDPQDENQ
-434 EKNEIKKAIKNIL
+434 IKKALRNIL
-447 TNENQWKYYSNNGA
+447 TDENQWRYYSNNGA
-461 INIQKHYSWL
+461 INVQKHYSWL
-471 SHINQYVSLINENL
+471 THVNHYVEVVNENL

-495 QHYPNINIS
+495 QHYPNINIE

-511 YLLVTDIDGTL
+511 NLLVSDIDGTL
-522 IEPKLDNPGLNELK
+522 IEPKLNNPGLKELK
-536 EYLINRTEKM
+536 EHLIHRSDKM
-546 AFAMAT
+546 AFALAS
-552 GRNLDLVKK
+552 GRNLELVKK
-561 VIEEEQLPFPDF
+561 VIEEEELPLPDF

-595 WSTFLAGRWKRE
+595 WATFLEGRWKRE
-607 DIVNRLKDI
+607 DIVKRLKGI
-616 PWLKMQEEEAQNPFK
+616 SWLRIQEKEAQNPYK

-636 DNEKYNHEQLI
+636 DKEKYDHEQLI
-647 QVLGTGWYKV
+647 KVLGKGWYTV

-662 HGKFIDFIPKRAS
+662 HGEFIDFIPKRAS
-675 KGNAIKFLGHK
+675 KGNAIKFLCRK
-686 WSIPLSSV
+686 WAIPLSNV

-702 DIDMFRSSVKG
+702 DIDMFRGAIKG
-713 IIVGNKSIELAG
+713 IIVGNRSVELAH
-725 YKTTKNIYVAKSSA
+725 YETTKNIYVAESSA
-739 SSGII
+739 SSGIL

>member
-1 MCKAVNFKN
+1 MM
-10 WTLNGFIF
+10 T
-18 LKLQDKTIENTMKKL
+18 KL
-33 RIVLINIHGLIKG
+33 RISLINIHGLLKG
-46 TGLQI
+46 SGLEI

-72 QHDDVEHVHLFTRLI
+72 QHENVEHVHVFTRLI

-120 PKEQLWAGLDAY
+120 AKEQLWDGLDTF
-132 VNGVV
+132 VNGIV
-137 QHIKLYDIFPDWIH
+137 QHIKLHDIFPNWIH

-164 SIILNIPF
+164 STILNIPF

-177 SLGYYKQK
+177 SLGFHK
-185 KLIESG
+185 KNKLLESG
-191 MPEDEIEKKFKFKER
+191 LNQEEIEKKYKFKQR
-206 LAAEERTLELAEFI
+206 IAAEEKTLELSEFI
-220 ITSTEQEIETYRPY
+220 VTSTEQEIETYKPY
-234 ENFNLGKYHAIP
+234 KNFELGKYHAIS
-246 PGIDTRK
+246 PGIDTSK
-253 FVPYYHVE
+253 FVPYYHRE
-261 EDSDKRMEEE
+261 QDSDKQMEEE
-271 QRKYWVSEMISKFLT
+271 QRKYWVAETISKFLI
-286 NPHKPIILALS
+286 NPHKPFILALS

-312 GNDKELQSIAN
+312 GKDKELQSIAN

-328 GIRKDIFQM
+328 GIRKDISKM

-377 RFAAQKRGVFVNLT
+377 RYAAEKRGVFVNLA

-397 LTIIESASSGLPVVV
+397 LTVIESASSGLPVVV

-422 PVCQNGELVNPL
+422 PTCQNGELVNPL
-434 EKNEIKKAIKNIL
+434 DENEIKKALRNIL

-471 SHINQYVSLINENL
+471 SHVNQYVDLVNENL

-495 QHYPNINIS
+495 QHYPNINIE

-511 YLLVTDIDGTL
+511 HLFVSDIDGTL
-522 IEPKLDNPGLNELK
+522 IEPKLNNPGLKELK
-536 EYLINRTEKM
+536 EHLINRTDKM
-546 AFAMAT
+546 AFALAS
-552 GRNLDLVKK
+552 GRNLALVKQ
-561 VIEEEQLPFPDF
+561 VIEEEQFPLPDF

-595 WSTFLAGRWKRE
+595 WAKFLAGRWKRD
-607 DIVNRLKDI
+607 DIVNRLKEV
-616 PWLKMQEEEAQNPFK
+616 PWLRLQEEEAQNPYK

-636 DNEKYNHEQLI
+636 DQEKYDHEQLI
-647 QVLGTGWYKV
+647 SVLGTGWYKV

-662 HGKFIDFIPKRAS
+662 HGQFLDFIPKRAS
-675 KGNAIKFLGHK
+675 KGNAIKFLCRK
-686 WSIPLSSV
+686 WSIPLSNV

-702 DIDMFRSSVKG
+702 DIDMFRGSIKG
-713 IIVGNKSIELAG
+713 IIVGNRSVELAN
-725 YKTTKNIYVAKSSA
+725 YETTKSIYVAKDAA
-739 SSGII
+739 SSGIL

>member
-1 MCKAVNFKN
+1 M
-10 WTLNGFIF
+10 
-18 LKLQDKTIENTMKKL
+18 QTIENKTKKL
-33 RIVLINIHGLIKG
+33 RIALINIHGLVKG
-46 TGLQI
+46 TGLEI

-72 QHDDVEHVHLFTRLI
+72 RHEDVEQVHLFTRLI
-87 DDPNLS
+87 DDKNLS
-93 PEYAVPIEIIND
+93 SEYAVPIEIVNE
-105 KLDIRR
+105 KFDIRR
-111 IPFLGKKYK
+111 IPFLGKKYR

-137 QHIKLYDIFPDWIH
+137 QHIKLHDIFPNWIH

-164 SIILNIPF
+164 STILNIPF

-177 SLGYYKQK
+177 SLGFYKQK
-185 KLIESG
+185 KLQESG
-191 MPEDEIEKKFKFKER
+191 MLEEERERKFKFKER
-206 LAAEERTLELAEFI
+206 IAAEEKTLELSEFI
-220 ITSTEQEIETYRPY
+220 VTSTEQEIETYKPY
-234 ENFNLGKYHAIP
+234 GNFNLGKYHAIP
-246 PGIDTRK
+246 PGIDTTK
-253 FVPYYHVE
+253 FVPYYHLE
-261 EDSDKRMEEE
+261 EDFDKQMEEK
-271 QRKYWVSEMISKFLT
+271 QRKYWVSETISKFLT

-303 NLHTLIEVY
+303 NLHTLIDVY
-312 GNDKELQSIAN
+312 GKDKELQSIAN

-328 GIRKDIFQM
+328 GIRKDISQM

-377 RFAAQKRGVFVNLT
+377 RYAAEKRGVFVNLA

-422 PVCQNGELVNPL
+422 PTCQNGELVNPL
-434 EKNEIKKAIKNIL
+434 DEDEIKKSLRNIL
-447 TNENQWKYYSNNGA
+447 TNENLWKYYSNNGA

-471 SHINQYVSLINENL
+471 SHVNQYVGLVNENL
-485 SLSSGSGIKK
+485 LLSSGSGIKK
-495 QHYPNINIS
+495 QHYPNINIE

-511 YLLVTDIDGTL
+511 NLLVSDIDGTL
-522 IEPKLDNPGLNELK
+522 IEPKLNNPGLKELK
-536 EYLINRTEKM
+536 TYLTNHTEKM
-546 AFAMAT
+546 AFALAS
-552 GRNLDLVKK
+552 GRNVNLVKK
-561 VIEEEQLPFPDF
+561 VIEEEQLPLPDF

-607 DIVNRLKDI
+607 DIVNRLKGI
-616 PWLKMQEEEAQNPFK
+616 PWIKMQEEVAQNPFK

-636 DNEKYNHEQLI
+636 DKEKYNHEQLI
-647 QVLGTGWYKV
+647 KVLGTGWYKV

-662 HGKFIDFIPKRAS
+662 HGEFLDFLPKRAS
-675 KGNAIKFLGHK
+675 KGNAIKFLCHK
-686 WSIPLSSV
+686 WAIPLSSV

-713 IIVGNKSIELAG
+713 IIVGNRSVELAE
-725 YKTTKNIYVAKSSA
+725 YKTTKKIYVAKSSA
-739 SSGII
+739 SSGIL

>member
-1 MCKAVNFKN
+1 MM
-10 WTLNGFIF
+10 T
-18 LKLQDKTIENTMKKL
+18 KL
-33 RIVLINIHGLIKG
+33 RISLINIHGLLKG
-46 TGLQI
+46 SGLEI

-72 QHDDVEHVHLFTRLI
+72 QHENVEHVHVFTRLI

-120 PKEQLWAGLDAY
+120 AKEQLWDGLDTF
-132 VNGVV
+132 VNGIV
-137 QHIKLYDIFPDWIH
+137 QHIKLHDIFPNWIH

-164 SIILNIPF
+164 STILNIPF

-177 SLGYYKQK
+177 SLGFHK
-185 KLIESG
+185 KNKLLESG
-191 MPEDEIEKKFKFKER
+191 LNEEEIEKKYKFKQR
-206 LAAEERTLELAEFI
+206 IAAEEKTLELSEFI
-220 ITSTEQEIETYRPY
+220 VTSTEQEIETYKPY
-234 ENFNLGKYHAIP
+234 KNFELGKYHAIS
-246 PGIDTRK
+246 PGIDTSK
-253 FVPYYHVE
+253 FVPYYHRE
-261 EDSDKRMEEE
+261 QDSDKQMEEE
-271 QRKYWVSEMISKFLT
+271 QRKYWVAETISKFLI
-286 NPHKPIILALS
+286 NPHKPFILALS

-312 GNDKELQSIAN
+312 GKDKELQSIAN

-328 GIRKDIFQM
+328 GIRKDISKM

-377 RFAAQKRGVFVNLT
+377 RYAAEKRGVFVNLA

-397 LTIIESASSGLPVVV
+397 LTVIESASSGLPVVV

-422 PVCQNGELVNPL
+422 PTCQNGELVNPL
-434 EKNEIKKAIKNIL
+434 DENEIKKALRNIL

-471 SHINQYVSLINENL
+471 SHVNQYVDLVNENL

-495 QHYPNINIS
+495 QHYPNINIE

-511 YLLVTDIDGTL
+511 HLFVSDIDGTL
-522 IEPKLDNPGLNELK
+522 IEPKLNNPGLKELK
-536 EYLINRTEKM
+536 EHLINRTDKM
-546 AFAMAT
+546 AFALAS
-552 GRNLDLVKK
+552 GRNLALVKQ
-561 VIEEEQLPFPDF
+561 VIEEEQFPLPDF

-595 WSTFLAGRWKRE
+595 WAKFLAGRWKRD
-607 DIVNRLKDI
+607 DIVNRLKEV
-616 PWLKMQEEEAQNPFK
+616 PWLRLQEEEAQNPYK

-636 DNEKYNHEQLI
+636 DQEKYDHEQLI
-647 QVLGTGWYKV
+647 SVLGTGWYKV

-662 HGKFIDFIPKRAS
+662 HGQFLDFIPKRAS
-675 KGNAIKFLGHK
+675 KGNAIKFLCRK
-686 WSIPLSSV
+686 WSIPLSNV

-702 DIDMFRSSVKG
+702 DIDMFRGSIKG
-713 IIVGNKSIELAG
+713 IIVGNRSVELAN
-725 YKTTKNIYVAKSSA
+725 YETTKSIYVAKDAA
-739 SSGII
+739 SSGIL

>member
-1 MCKAVNFKN
+1 
-10 WTLNGFIF
+10 
-18 LKLQDKTIENTMKKL
+18 MKKEMAKL
-33 RIVLINIHGLIKG
+33 RISLINIHGLLKG
-46 TGLQI
+46 SGLEI

-72 QHDDVEHVHLFTRLI
+72 QHEGVEHVHLFTRLI
-87 DDPNLS
+87 DDKNLS
-93 PEYAVPIEIIND
+93 PEYAVPIEIINK

-111 IPFLGKKYK
+111 IPFLGRKYK
-120 PKEQLWAGLDAY
+120 AKEQLWEGLDTF
-132 VNGVV
+132 VDGIV
-137 QHIKLYDIFPDWIH
+137 QHIKLHDIFPNWIH

-177 SLGYYKQK
+177 SLGFYKK
-185 KLIESG
+185 EKLLESG
-191 MPEDEIEKKFKFKER
+191 MSEDELEKKFKFKER
-206 LAAEERTLELAEFI
+206 IAAEEKTLELSEFI
-220 ITSTEQEIETYRPY
+220 VTSTEQEIETYKPY
-234 ENFNLGKYHAIP
+234 ENFELAKYHAIS
-246 PGIDTRK
+246 PGIDTSK
-253 FVPYYHVE
+253 FVPYYHQE
-261 EDSDKRMEEE
+261 QDSDRQMEEE
-271 QRKYWVSEMISKFLT
+271 QRKYWVSETISKFLI
-286 NPHKPIILALS
+286 NPRKPIILALS

-312 GNDKELQSIAN
+312 GKDKELQSIAN

-328 GIRKDIFQM
+328 GIRKDISKM
-337 PESEKDVLTDLLLLM
+337 PESEKNVLTDLLLLM

-377 RFAAQKRGVFVNLT
+377 RYAAEKRGVFVNLA

-397 LTIIESASSGLPVVV
+397 LTVIESASSGLPVVV

-422 PVCQNGELVNPL
+422 PTCQNGELVDPL
-434 EKNEIKKAIKNIL
+434 NENEIKKALHTIL
-447 TNENQWKYYSNNGA
+447 TNESQWKYYSNNGA

-471 SHINQYVSLINENL
+471 NHVNQYVELVNENL
-485 SLSSGSGIKK
+485 SLSSGSGLKK
-495 QHYPNINIS
+495 QHYPNINIE

-511 YLLVTDIDGTL
+511 HLFVSDIDGTL
-522 IEPKLDNPGLNELK
+522 IEPKLNNPGLKELK
-536 EYLINRTEKM
+536 EHLINRTEKM
-546 AFAMAT
+546 AFALAS
-552 GRNLDLVKK
+552 GRNLTLVKK
-561 VIEEEQLPFPDF
+561 VIDEEQFPLPDF
-573 IICSVG
+573 VICSVG

-595 WSTFLAGRWKRE
+595 WATFLAGRWKRE
-607 DIVNRLKDI
+607 EIVNRLKGV
-616 PWLKMQEEEAQNPFK
+616 PWLRLQEKEAQNSYK

-636 DNEKYNHEQLI
+636 DKEKYDYEQLI
-647 QVLGTGWYKV
+647 TVLGSGWYKV

-662 HGKFIDFIPKRAS
+662 HGEFIDFIPKRAS
-675 KGNAIKFLGHK
+675 KGNAVKFLCRK
-686 WSIPLSSV
+686 WAIPLSNV

-702 DIDMFRSSVKG
+702 DVDMFRGSIKG
-713 IIVGNKSIELAG
+713 IIVGNRSSELAK
-725 YKTTKNIYVAKSSA
+725 YETTKSIYVAKGSA
-739 SSGII
+739 SSGVL

>member
-1 MCKAVNFKN
+1 MM
-10 WTLNGFIF
+10 T
-18 LKLQDKTIENTMKKL
+18 KL
-33 RIVLINIHGLIKG
+33 RISLINIHGLLKG
-46 TGLQI
+46 SGLEI

-72 QHDDVEHVHLFTRLI
+72 QHENVEHVHVFTRLI

-120 PKEQLWAGLDAY
+120 AKEQLWDGLDTF
-132 VNGVV
+132 VNGIV
-137 QHIKLYDIFPDWIH
+137 QHIKLHDIFPNWIH

-164 SIILNIPF
+164 STILNIPF

-177 SLGYYKQK
+177 SLGFHK
-185 KLIESG
+185 KNKLMESG
-191 MPEDEIEKKFKFKER
+191 LNEEEIEKKYKFKQR
-206 LAAEERTLELAEFI
+206 IAAEEKTLELSEFI
-220 ITSTEQEIETYRPY
+220 VTSTEQEIETYKPY
-234 ENFNLGKYHAIP
+234 KNFELGKYHAIS
-246 PGIDTRK
+246 PGIDTSK
-253 FVPYYHVE
+253 FVPYYHRE
-261 EDSDKRMEEE
+261 QDSDKQMEEE
-271 QRKYWVSEMISKFLT
+271 QRKYWVAETISKFLI
-286 NPHKPIILALS
+286 NPHKPFILALS

-312 GNDKELQSIAN
+312 GKDKELQSIAN

-328 GIRKDIFQM
+328 GIRKDISKM

-377 RFAAQKRGVFVNLT
+377 RYAAEKRGVFVNLA

-397 LTIIESASSGLPVVV
+397 LTVIESASSGLPVVV

-422 PVCQNGELVNPL
+422 PTCQNGELVNPL
-434 EKNEIKKAIKNIL
+434 DENEIKKALRNIL

-471 SHINQYVSLINENL
+471 SHVNQYVDLVNENL

-495 QHYPNINIS
+495 QHYPNINIE

-511 YLLVTDIDGTL
+511 HLFVSDIDGTL
-522 IEPKLDNPGLNELK
+522 IEPKLNNPGLKELK
-536 EYLINRTEKM
+536 EHLINRTDKM
-546 AFAMAT
+546 AFALAS
-552 GRNLDLVKK
+552 GRNLALVKQ
-561 VIEEEQLPFPDF
+561 VIEEEQFPLPDF

-595 WSTFLAGRWKRE
+595 WAKFLAGRWKRD
-607 DIVNRLKDI
+607 DIVNRLKEV
-616 PWLKMQEEEAQNPFK
+616 PWLRLQEEEAQNPYK

-636 DNEKYNHEQLI
+636 DQEKYDHEELI
-647 QVLGTGWYKV
+647 SVLGTGWYKV

-662 HGKFIDFIPKRAS
+662 HGQFLDFIPKRAS
-675 KGNAIKFLGHK
+675 KGNAIKFLCRK
-686 WSIPLSSV
+686 WSIPLSNV

-702 DIDMFRSSVKG
+702 DIDMFRGSIKG
-713 IIVGNKSIELAG
+713 IIVGNRSVELAN
-725 YKTTKNIYVAKSSA
+725 YETTKSIYVAKDAA
-739 SSGII
+739 SSGIL

>member
-1 MCKAVNFKN
+1 MM
-10 WTLNGFIF
+10 T
-18 LKLQDKTIENTMKKL
+18 KL
-33 RIVLINIHGLIKG
+33 RISLINIHGLLKG
-46 TGLQI
+46 SGLEI
-51 GRDADNGG
+51 GKDADNGG

-72 QHDDVEHVHLFTRLI
+72 QHNDVEHVDLFTRLI

-93 PEYAVPIEIIND
+93 PEYAVPVEKVND
-105 KLDIRR
+105 KLSIRR

-120 PKEQLWAGLDAY
+120 PKEQLWEGLDTF

-137 QHIKLYDIFPDWIH
+137 QHIKFHDIFPNWIH
-151 SHYGDAGYVASEL
+151 SHYGDAGYVAAEL
-164 SIILNIPF
+164 STILNIPF

-177 SLGYYKQK
+177 SLGFHKRQK
-185 KLIESG
+185 LFENG
-191 MPEDEIEKKFKFKER
+191 MDPEEMERKFKFKAR
-206 LAAEERTLELAEFI
+206 IAAEEKTLELSEFI
-220 ITSTEQEIETYRPY
+220 ITSTEQEIETYKPY
-234 ENFNLGKYHAIP
+234 KNFELAKYHAIS

-253 FVPYYHVE
+253 FVPYYHLE
-261 EDSDKRMEEE
+261 QDSDKQMEEE
-271 QRKYWVSEMISKFLT
+271 QRKYWVAETISKFLT
-286 NPHKPIILALS
+286 NPHKPFILALS

-312 GNDKELQSIAN
+312 GKDKELQSIAN

-328 GIRKDIFQM
+328 GIRKDISRM

-377 RFAAQKRGVFVNLT
+377 RYAAEKRGVFVNLT

-397 LTIIESASSGLPVVV
+397 LTVIESASSGLPVVV

-422 PVCQNGELVNPL
+422 PTCQNGILVDPL
-434 EKNEIKKAIKNIL
+434 DVNEIKKAVRTIL
-447 TNENQWKYYSNNGA
+447 TDENQWKYYSNNGA

-471 SHINQYVSLINENL
+471 SHVNQYVDLINENL
-485 SLSSGSGIKK
+485 SLSSGSGIKN
-495 QHYPNINIS
+495 QHYPNINID

-511 YLLVTDIDGTL
+511 NLLVSDIDGTL
-522 IEPKLDNPGLNELK
+522 IEPKLNNPGLKELK
-536 EYLINRTEKM
+536 AHLVNRTDKM
-546 AFAMAT
+546 AFALAS
-552 GRNLDLVKK
+552 GRNLVLVKK
-561 VIEEEQLPFPDF
+561 VIEEEQFPIPDF

-586 GKDYILDKG
+586 GKDYVLDKG
-595 WSTFLAGRWKRE
+595 WATFLSGRWKRD
-607 DIVNRLKDI
+607 DIESRLKSI
-616 PWLKMQEEEAQNPFK
+616 SWMRLQEDEAQNPFK

-636 DNEKYNHEQLI
+636 DQEKYNHDEL
-647 QVLGTGWYKV
+647 VAALGKGWYKI

-662 HGKFIDFIPKRAS
+662 HGQFLDFIPKRAS
-675 KGNAIKFLGHK
+675 KGNAIKFLCRK
-686 WSIPLSSV
+686 WSIPLSNV

-702 DIDMFRSSVKG
+702 DIDMFRGAIKG
-713 IIVGNKSIELAG
+713 IIVGNRSVELNHYETTKSIF
-725 YKTTKNIYVAKSSA
+725 VAKSSA
-739 SSGII
+739 SSGIL
-744 EGLKHYKIIK
+744 EGLKYYKIIK

>member
-1 MCKAVNFKN
+1 M
-10 WTLNGFIF
+10 
-18 LKLQDKTIENTMKKL
+18 QTIENKTKKL
-33 RIVLINIHGLIKG
+33 RIALINIHGLVKG
-46 TGLQI
+46 TGLEI

-72 QHDDVEHVHLFTRLI
+72 QHEDVEQVHLFTRLI
-87 DDPNLS
+87 DDRNLS
-93 PEYAVPIEIIND
+93 SEYAVPIEIVNE
-105 KLDIRR
+105 KFDIRR
-111 IPFLGKKYK
+111 IPFLGKKYR

-137 QHIKLYDIFPDWIH
+137 QHIKLHDIFPNWIH

-164 SIILNIPF
+164 STILNIPF

-177 SLGYYKQK
+177 SLGFYKQK
-185 KLIESG
+185 KLQESG
-191 MPEDEIEKKFKFKER
+191 MLEEERERKFKFKER
-206 LAAEERTLELAEFI
+206 IAAEEKTLELSEFI
-220 ITSTEQEIETYRPY
+220 VTSTEQEIETYKPY
-234 ENFNLGKYHAIP
+234 GNFNLGKYHAIP
-246 PGIDTRK
+246 PGIDTTK
-253 FVPYYHVE
+253 FVPYYHLE
-261 EDSDKRMEEE
+261 EDFDKQMEEK
-271 QRKYWVSEMISKFLT
+271 QRKYWVSETISKFLT

-303 NLHTLIEVY
+303 NLHTLIDVY
-312 GNDKELQSIAN
+312 GKDKELQSIAN

-328 GIRKDIFQM
+328 GIRKDISQM

-377 RFAAQKRGVFVNLT
+377 RYAAEKRGVFVNLA

-422 PVCQNGELVNPL
+422 PTCQNGELVNPL
-434 EKNEIKKAIKNIL
+434 DEDEIKKSLRNIL
-447 TNENQWKYYSNNGA
+447 TNENLWKYYSNNGA

-471 SHINQYVSLINENL
+471 SHVNQYVGLVNENL
-485 SLSSGSGIKK
+485 LLSSGSGIKK
-495 QHYPNINIS
+495 QHYPNINIE

-511 YLLVTDIDGTL
+511 NLLVSDIDGTL
-522 IEPKLDNPGLNELK
+522 IEPKLNNPGLKELK
-536 EYLINRTEKM
+536 TYLTNHTEKM
-546 AFAMAT
+546 AFALAS
-552 GRNLDLVKK
+552 GRNVNLVKK
-561 VIEEEQLPFPDF
+561 VIEEEQLPLPDF

-607 DIVNRLKDI
+607 DIVNRLKGI
-616 PWLKMQEEEAQNPFK
+616 PWIKMQEEVAQNPFK

-636 DNEKYNHEQLI
+636 DKEKYNHEQLI
-647 QVLGTGWYKV
+647 KVLGTGWYKV
-657 NIIPS
+657 NIIKS
-662 HGKFIDFIPKRAS
+662 HGEFLDFLPKRAS
-675 KGNAIKFLGHK
+675 KGNAIKFLCHK
-686 WSIPLSSV
+686 WAIPLSSV

-713 IIVGNKSIELAG
+713 IIVGNRSVELAE
-725 YKTTKNIYVAKSSA
+725 YKTTKKIYVAKSSA
-739 SSGII
+739 SSGIL